1 LIVPEAAGRVSG
13 RRNPAARLLRETG
26 PVLSGLLEAVPP
38 PEALVALAHML
49 PAAPRTKG
57 AEAVNALRRAAPAT
71 VLEVCRRAL
80 AGPDG
85 PDLRAIWAAT
95 GDRPLARAVATLG
108 TDTLLPLTVDEPLP
122 GRLRPLSHLG
132 EVTAART
139 IDLVALRVRAALGR
153 LLRADDQDLTRAV
166 REGPAVP
173 MLCAMTL
180 AATSWGLPGVVLVE
194 PGGERVPGF
203 PSTVLTAEP
212 WTTAGRDAAE
222 LGSEPG
228 GTGLVVPFSWL
239 GGGGWPALWSR
250 AARSGQ

>member
-1 LIVPEAAGRVSG
+1 VPDVAGRVSG

-139 IDLVALRVRAALGR
+139 IDLVALRVRVALGR

-203 PSTVLTAEP
+203 PSTVLTADP
-212 WTTAGRDAAE
+212 WTAAGRDAAE
-222 LGSEPG
+222 LGAEPG
-228 GTGLVVPFSWL
+228 DAGLVVPFSWL